1 MNEKFNLEF
10 TFADLTTLIKGCRE
24 LPFKESAQLIQYI
37 TTEYEKQARE
47 KELAIQKPK
56 EKTDKVPKA

>member
-24 LPFKESAQLIQYI
+24 LPFKESAQVIQYI

-47 KELAIQKPK
+47 KELAIQKTK

>member
-10 TFADLTTLIKGCRE
+10 TFAQLTTLVKGCRE
-24 LPFKESAQLIQYI
+24 LPFKESAELIQYI
-37 TTEYEKQARE
+37 TSEYEKQARE
-47 KELAIQKPK
+47 KELAIQKSK